1 MMFGAD
7 DDARSEKTDAGEDS
21 LNDPAGFGRDF
32 RWIAGWVSQHHD
44 RCRGKTHQ
52 AKRFQADRLAMKI
65 AIKTDQAAR
74 KRGDAKTQHD
84 LRPIQQSHDLQPHGS
99 QR

>member
-1 MMFGAD
+1 
-7 DDARSEKTDAGEDS
+7 
-21 LNDPAGFGRDF
+21 
-32 RWIAGWVSQHHD
+32 
-44 RCRGKTHQ
+44 
-52 AKRFQADRLAMKI
+52 MKI

-84 LRPIQQSHDLQPHGS
+84 LRPIQQSNDLQPHGS